1 MDIECSRH
9 SPEGGALVA
18 GISCPGCGAGGP
30 ADVGGVGGELLPVA
44 EDHRHL
50 ERNDCRK
57 KEILMNFLKHL
68 LYSIHPGMVRIEKSL
83 APGIPNTI
91 RDLMLRLSS

>member
-30 ADVGGVGGELLPVA
+30 ADVGGVGRELLPVA

-50 ERNDCRK
+50 ERNDYRK
-57 KEILMNFLKHL
+57 KEILMTF
-68 LYSIHPGMVRIEKSL
+68 
-83 APGIPNTI
+83 
-91 RDLMLRLSS
+91 